1 MKRKKE
7 LIIKRLGKKHGYV
20 IEVKGYIFE
29 TLEEDLESLAD
40 DIAYKDELEVEE
52 ELNDLKK
59 FYRKR
64 NGIILKT
71 QVYLREFRY
80 EFSTDKDLK
89 GLLIT
94 MKYRRSILRML
105 RETYSI

>member
-1 MKRKKE
+1 MKKE
-7 LIIKRLGKKHGYV
+7 FIIKQLGKKHGYV
-20 IEVKGYIFE
+20 IEVKRYIFE

-59 FYRKR
+59 FYRKQ
-64 NGIILKT
+64 NGILLKPN
-71 QVYLREFRY
+71 VYLREFRC
-80 EFSTDKDLK
+80 EFQSRDAK
-89 GLLIT
+89 GLLIK
-94 MKYRRSILRML
+94 MKSRRSILRML

>member
-52 ELNDLKK
+52 ELNDLK
-59 FYRKR
+59 
-64 NGIILKT
+64 
-71 QVYLREFRY
+71 
-80 EFSTDKDLK
+80 
-89 GLLIT
+89 
-94 MKYRRSILRML
+94 
-105 RETYSI
+105 